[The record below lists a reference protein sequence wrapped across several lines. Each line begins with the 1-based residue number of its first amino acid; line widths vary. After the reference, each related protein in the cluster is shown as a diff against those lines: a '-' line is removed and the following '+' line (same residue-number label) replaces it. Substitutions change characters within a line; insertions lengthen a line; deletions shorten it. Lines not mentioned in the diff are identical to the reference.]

1 MQSLSKFELKRQ
13 IKRFHADKDR
23 GISINLFCELAGMS
37 MAHFLDV
44 FVRDKEPLTEVVQIR
59 VSKAYQQWKSGNV
72 RVMQNKDRTRYVEYR
87 KESKPPMMAS
97 MGLQVTSGGIKLK
110 VGMVNRHDYS
120 EITLDEAL
128 RG

>member
-1 MQSLSKFELKRQ
+1 
-13 IKRFHADKDR
+13 
-23 GISINLFCELAGMS
+23 MS

-44 FVRDKEPLTEVVQIR
+44 FIRDKEPLTEVVQIR
-59 VSKAYQQWKSGNV
+59 VGKAYQQWKSGNV

>member
-1 MQSLSKFELKRQ
+1 MKALTKQELFRQ
-13 IKRFHADKDR
+13 MKRFVKDQDR
-23 GISINLFCELAGMS
+23 GISIALFCELAGIS
-37 MAHFLDV
+37 KQQFYDV
-44 FVRDKEPLTEVVQIR
+44 FVHRIYPQTEMMQLR

-87 KESKPPMMAS
+87 KESKPPLMAS

>member
-1 MQSLSKFELKRQ
+1 MKPLSKFELKRQ
-13 IKRFHADKDR
+13 IKRFHADRER
-23 GISINLFCELAGMS
+23 GISITLFCELAGISFSYFM
-37 MAHFLDV
+37 DI
-44 FVRDKEPLTEVVQIR
+44 FVRDKEPMTEMVQIR
-59 VSKAYQQWKSGNV
+59 VSKAYQQWKAGNV

-87 KESKPPMMAS
+87 KESKPPLVAS

>member
-1 MQSLSKFELKRQ
+1 
-13 IKRFHADKDR
+13 
-23 GISINLFCELAGMS
+23 

>member
-1 MQSLSKFELKRQ
+1 MKPLSKAELKRQ

-23 GISINLFCELAGMS
+23 GISIVLFCELAGIAP
-37 MAHFLDV
+37 AHFMDV
-44 FVRDKEPLTEVVQIR
+44 FIRDTEPLTEIMQIR
-59 VSKAYQQWKSGNV
+59 VSKAYQSWKAGDV
-72 RVMQNKDRTRYVEYR
+72 RVMQRRDRTRYVEYR
-87 KESKPPMMAS
+87 KESKPPIMSS

>member
-1 MQSLSKFELKRQ
+1 MKPLSKFELKRQ

-44 FVRDKEPLTEVVQIR
+44 FIRD
-59 VSKAYQQWKSGNV
+59 KAYQQWKSGNV